1 MRNLKRALS
10 LALAAI
16 MLLGMMVVG
25 ASAVSYNDFSDRTEI
40 VNKDAVSMLTTLG
53 VIDGKPDGSYAPEEF
68 VTREQMAKMISV
80 IMNQGS
86 DNNDLF
92 VGVPSGLTDVAGNW
106 ALGHIN
112 YCYSLGIIAGRGD
125 GRFDPTANVTAS
137 EAAKMLLVAAGY
149 NPSSEGFVG
158 ADWAVNV
165 NAKASALGIFRNYTK
180 STMADLNRDDA
191 ALLIYNALDIEM
203 IQKYEDGYAINFD
216 DRRTI
221 LSAMYGVY
229 KIEGV
234 VVANQWAELD
244 KTESEDAAKAGTTIL
259 DDVRQL
265 ASTTASTDKN
275 TAIAYGDGIRFDV
288 DTTVDMLGKRVTL
301 YIEKTTILSDSKVLG
316 VALKDDVNV
325 VHSSVE
331 TQSTAKDYLKGTG
344 LAVTKDTEFYVNY
357 GFCKDADAAWALIND
372 HYAPQIKDG
381 KFNLNGVEMEIIDHN
396 NDGDVDYVLFRRE
409 TLSKV
414 SAYSEKNETISFTV
428 PALDKDRKLPTAA
441 PLSKTTKVEFADVVF
456 NDDVTTD
463 DLILYIQYGGRTYIS
478 IPEIVTGTMSRVDRD
493 KNDELYITVE
503 GETYKQSYIHEVA
516 SLVDVD
522 IDHFDIEKAKTN
534 PGFTTKYDFILDSNG
549 FVSAIRPAEETV
561 TNYALVL
568 DSAWTQ
574 NALEVKGQV
583 KILKA
588 DGTEATYYINWNN
601 SAKAL
606 SADGK
611 TSNAASKKALE
622 TYLGTR
628 DVNDTTTIG
637 YAATGAAAGTVIT
650 YTLSDDNVLTIQKI
664 MGKNTVDRNNNI
676 TDVSPN
682 ANRVEYGTTRRLNG
696 VVYMNNYET
705 QTGMDDVLGADYDA
719 GDGFVTTNNN
729 KTYAIDKNTIA
740 FYYDVVDLLDVIPD
754 GTALG
759 TTGYKEGDVV
769 AGHTITEEEAN
780 SGATGTGRYY
790 DTTNAEPMY
799 NVGKVF
805 YGVAVG
811 WDHMCDVKVNADYD
825 TGLQVYPVVTKTNQG
840 GTEIT
845 KLAEVVL
852 FNAKTTNTS
861 ANWLFVLSA
870 NALSSK
876 VLELNVIFED
886 GTAKAIEVSRSDYE
900 SYFDDEDDFMTAYKY
915 IENADGTYDLVTNSA
930 RTPGIAKL
938 LRDGTLDV
946 KGNLIDSSV
955 DYIYPTITGKTQ
967 IWNVTDLHNVSDG
980 DAQPGKFVLNENLN
994 AVLIYNNNDDPD
1006 EVRTV
1011 LTAWVWERDEDT
1023 GLDDTSPVTTE
1034 VIPPYINEDAGEICL
1049 QAFEGATNR
1058 MKVVS
1063 DWLAR
1068 NGYTEIEYLGITGNE
1083 LKFKALNEDKVTINP
1098 LVTVTTWYDAKAIG
1112 AVKVENYSNSAEVP
1126 NYTPVFGGG
1135 GEKWENLFD
1144 VDDTSEGQEIWAITF
1159 DNTGNNSAGVVVTIS
1174 GSGGPVYKETIND
1187 VPNRGIF
1194 YFDVK
1199 SAASNGNQEIVG
1211 STWDSGKLP
1220 NGNYTWTVETTSK
1233 TFTGNFTLD
1242 H

>member
-1 MRNLKRALS
+1 M
-10 LALAAI
+10 
-16 MLLGMMVVG
+16 
-25 ASAVSYNDFSDRTEI
+25 
-40 VNKDAVSMLTTLG
+40 
-53 VIDGKPDGSYAPEEF
+53 
-68 VTREQMAKMISV
+68 
-80 IMNQGS
+80 
-86 DNNDLF
+86 
-92 VGVPSGLTDVAGNW
+92 
-106 ALGHIN
+106 
-112 YCYSLGIIAGRGD
+112 
-125 GRFDPTANVTAS
+125 
-137 EAAKMLLVAAGY
+137 
-149 NPSSEGFVG
+149 
-158 ADWAVNV
+158 
-165 NAKASALGIFRNYTK
+165 
-180 STMADLNRDDA
+180 
-191 ALLIYNALDIEM
+191 
-203 IQKYEDGYAINFD
+203 
-216 DRRTI
+216 
-221 LSAMYGVY
+221 
-229 KIEGV
+229 
-234 VVANQWAELD
+234 
-244 KTESEDAAKAGTTIL
+244 
-259 DDVRQL
+259 
-265 ASTTASTDKN
+265 
-275 TAIAYGDGIRFDV
+275 
-288 DTTVDMLGKRVTL
+288 
-301 YIEKTTILSDSKVLG
+301 
-316 VALKDDVNV
+316 
-325 VHSSVE
+325 
-331 TQSTAKDYLKGTG
+331 
-344 LAVTKDTEFYVNY
+344 TKDTEFYVNY

-628 DVNDTTTIG
+628 DVNDTTAVG

-650 YTLSDDNVLTIQKI
+650 YTLSDDDILTITKV
-664 MGKNTVDRNNNI
+664 MMDNDVTNNVI
-676 TDVSPN
+676 EEVSP
-682 ANRVEYGTTRRLNG
+682 YGNDIVFMNDPTT
-696 VVYMNNYET
+696 
-705 QTGMDDVLGADYDA
+705 MDDTLRQKYDA
-719 GDGFVTTNNN
+719 GDGYVTTTAGS
-729 KTYAIDKNTIA
+729 KTYAIDKNTVA
-740 FYYDVVDLLDVIPD
+740 FYYEKIDILDVLPTTAKIGENGYVANYLIPGTNYKLTSGD
-754 GTALG
+754 VTAL
-759 TTGYKEGDVV
+759 TGQ
-769 AGHTITEEEAN
+769 
-780 SGATGTGRYY
+780 SGTGRYW
-790 DTTNAEPMY
+790 DTTKNEATQE
-799 NVGKVF
+799 VGKVY

-811 WDHMCDVKVNADYD
+811 WDHICDVTAG

-840 GTEIT
+840 GTEVT

-1023 GLDDTSPVTTE
+1023 GLDDTSPVATE
-1034 VIPPYINEDAGEICL
+1034 VIPPYVNEDKGKIYL

-1083 LKFKALNEDKVTINP
+1083 LKFKALNEDKVTVN
-1098 LVTVTTWYDAKAIG
+1098 LTTVTTWYNAKAIG
-1112 AVKVENYSNSAEVP
+1112 AVNITNWSAPADVANIPDYVP
-1126 NYTPVFGGG
+1126 LFGTGGTDWSGVFGSAV
-1135 GEKWENLFD
+1135 N
-1144 VDDTSEGQEIWAITF
+1144 DTNNTQEIWAVIF
-1159 DNTGNNSAGVVVTIS
+1159 DNTEDSGQNVVVTIS
-1174 GSGGPVYKETIND
+1174 NDSGPVYKQTLTGMTG
-1187 VPNRGIF
+1187 RGIF
-1194 YFDVK
+1194 YIDVK
-1199 SAASNGNQEIVG
+1199 DANSNKHSNEVA
-1211 STWDSGKLP
+1211 TNPWTTGKLP
-1220 NGNYTWTVETTSK
+1220 NGNYTWTVETISK